1 MKKFHHYFIF
11 CFLGIASGLLGA
23 FIFDIIPSSQDRLI
37 ADFYEMETVV
47 MVSPHGLRKQMM
59 DQNNNFILVD
69 VRSQEEYEKEHI
81 IGAVNIPAYKDRE
94 TSAYGDVER
103 IVNSFSSLAKE
114 NPDKEIIVY
123 CYSMPCMT
131 GRKVGHMLADHNIFV
146 KQLGVGWNE
155 WRYYWE
161 LWNHEHELNT
171 TRVQDY
177 IHSGPEPGVYVPQP
191 GEIESCGIN
200 NEFGC

>member
-1 MKKFHHYFIF
+1 MNKFHHYFIF
-11 CFLGIASGLLGA
+11 CLLGIAGGLLGA
-23 FIFDIIPSSQDRLI
+23 FIFDIIPPSQDRLI
-37 ADFYEMETVV
+37 AGFYETETAV
-47 MVSPHGLRKQMM
+47 MVSPHGLRKKIMEGKK
-59 DQNNNFILVD
+59 DFVLVD
-69 VRSQEEYEKEHI
+69 VRSKEEYEKEHV

-103 IVNSFSSLAKE
+103 IVNSFSSLIEE

-146 KQLGVGWNE
+146 KELGVGWNE

-161 LWNHEHELNT
+161 LWNHEHELAT
-171 TRVQDY
+171 TRAEDY
-177 IHSGPEPGVYVPQP
+177 IYSGSEPGVYIPNP
-191 GEIESCGIN
+191 SEIAPCSIE